1 MGGIVDTVGDALG
14 LDMAGTPAQAIQ
26 KGPYTINTGLFGGS
40 FDPSNGGLISGQ
52 IESGILGSLQQR
64 QLARAQG
71 IGSWMLSGGN
81 RNIQTGDQFLRG
93 LNPYDL
99 KSAAQQLIR
108 GGRFDQDPRGEYGKT
123 ALGLSQDVLGQLG
136 SFDPMTAAEEQFNKL
151 DAILEPGRT
160 RARTGT
166 SAGLLASG
174 RLGSTAGARTQGE
187 VESRIEQERQAL
199 LADQFGKATG
209 VQQQLAD
216 LAGGLGGFGSSLMT
230 QDTADSLAKMQ
241 AGGALLGQ
249 QVDIGETLQRLGLGT
264 KQVYQDISQKEL
276 AGALGINSA
285 LLSTLQ
291 GGSAISSPA
300 GVAQATPGVLET
312 AIGGFAGGLGGAAG
326 KFAFGG

>member
-1 MGGIVDTVGDALG
+1 
-14 LDMAGTPAQAIQ
+14 
-26 KGPYTINTGLFGGS
+26 LFGGS
-40 FDPSNGGLISGQ
+40 FDPANGGLISGQ
-52 IESGILGSLQQR
+52 IESG
-64 QLARAQG
+64 A
-71 IGSWMLSGGN
+71 LSGLQKEQLSRAISTGRWVPGGGN
-81 RNIQTGDQFLRG
+81 AAIQKGASFIQG

-99 KSAAQQLIR
+99 RFAGQDLLR
-108 GGRFDQDPRGEYGKT
+108 GGRFDQDPRAGYGAT

-136 SFDPMTAAEEQFNKL
+136 SFDPMTAAEEQFNRL

-174 RLGSTAGARTQGE
+174 RLGSTAGARAQGE

-230 QDTADSLAKMQ
+230 QDTADSIAKMQ

-291 GGSAISSPA
+291 GGSAISAPA
-300 GVAQATPGVLET
+300 GVAQAQPGILET
-312 AIGGFAGGLGGAAG
+312 AIGGFAGGLGSNL
-326 KFAFGG
+326 AFGG